1 MHEWLA
7 EPQTKEGLRRCAVNA
22 LAAINAELSLR
33 VPKTEQERQ
42 NAFAFWLEGYRVK
55 IGLEGQKQFAIEFP
69 GIFQNLSEDTI
80 RDVVDE
86 LVWPDVESFL
96 RSYAIR
102 YQAGLWGRR
111 HFGDATIYGVP
122 VRDEDTWIVPLSVAR
137 YGNNLGRI
145 VLDADG
151 NVIEDL
157 SSTRVQLLE
166 RIHSINL
173 APTQQHFA
181 TG

>member
-1 MHEWLA
+1 MTALTDIQPLHEWLA
-7 EPQTKEGLRRCAVNA
+7 EPQTKEGLQRCAVNA
-22 LAAINAELSLR
+22 LAVINANLALR

-42 NAFAFWLEGYRVK
+42 NAFSIWLEGYRDK
-55 IGLEGQKQFAIEFP
+55 IGLEVQKQFAVEFP

-80 RDVVDE
+80 RTTIDE
-86 LVWPDVESFL
+86 LVWPNVESFL

-111 HFGDATIYGVP
+111 RFGDATIYGEP
-122 VRDEDTWIVPLSVAR
+122 SRDGNTWVVPLSVAR

-151 NVIEDL
+151 NVIENL
-157 SSTRVQLLE
+157 STTPMQLLE
-166 RIHSINL
+166 SIDDC
-173 APTQQHFA
+173 
-181 TG
+181 